1 MAVYRIR
8 KIMDETLKKE
18 MSYLAIFS
26 TIKKLYESG
35 AISKEVFNRLNTKIA
50 ECQNCKPITI

>member
-1 MAVYRIR
+1 
-8 KIMDETLKKE
+8 MDETLKKE